1 MQRRGV
7 TGATGTSGVVIPD
20 GTEVLPGCSPIS
32 SKFCDIYAVV
42 ACIPSGRVATYGQV
56 ALLAGLPGRARMVG
70 QALSALTEQGIPWH
84 RVINARGE
92 ISSRADGDPGADL
105 QRLRLESEGV
115 LFDRH
120 GRISLQHYQW
130 RPVVLDAAPD
140 SNG

>member
-7 TGATGTSGVVIPD
+7 TGATGTAGVVLPD
-20 GTEVLPGCSPIS
+20 GAEVLASCSPTS
-32 SKFCDIYAVV
+32 SRFREIYAVV

-70 QALSALTEQGIPWH
+70 QVLSALAENAIPWH

-115 LFDRH
+115 GFDRH
-120 GRISLQHYQW
+120 GRTSLQHYEW
-130 RPVVLDAAPD
+130 RPVVLDAAR
-140 SNG
+140 